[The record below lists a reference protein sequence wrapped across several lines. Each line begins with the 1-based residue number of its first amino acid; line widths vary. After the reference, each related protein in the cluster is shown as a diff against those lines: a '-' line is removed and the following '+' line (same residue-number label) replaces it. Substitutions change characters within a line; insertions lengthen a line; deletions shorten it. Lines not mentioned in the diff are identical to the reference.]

1 MPEQSWS
8 SIDRGDGRKGPL
20 KGLTV
25 LDLTWGVAGPLATM
39 FMADYGADVI
49 KVEPPGG
56 DPFRDVLPAYTVWQ
70 RGKRSITLDLKTA
83 TGAGIFRRLLD
94 GADVLMEG
102 FAPGAAQRLGIDYPS
117 LSADFPRLIYCSIRG
132 YGDERDAE
140 HPGYDAL
147 VQARAGLF
155 GEQGGVREGPVFS
168 YYPLASYAAAYL
180 SLAGVMAALHVR
192 KQTGAG
198 QRVETSLFDGILAHF
213 ALQFSEAEKP
223 TPSFR
228 AYRGS
233 KRHVPPSV
241 DSYQCSDGRYLH
253 IHTGAKGAFERCC
266 ELVGLDPKEFPGYYK
281 GRHFVGD
288 REQGERFRQE
298 LATRFRAR
306 PMMEWVA
313 ALREADVAVGPCLEA
328 GAGFNDEQA
337 IAMDMIAEVL
347 DPTLGKLREAGLPI
361 KYGATPGA
369 ITRSAPQP
377 GADTEAILRG
387 LGIDQAELAGMRVHS
402 ATEEKS
408 R

>member
-1 MPEQSWS
+1 MPEQSGAS
-8 SIDRGDGRKGPL
+8 VDTENGRSGPL

-25 LDLTWGVAGPLATM
+25 VDLTWGVAGPLATM

-56 DPFRDVLPAYTVWQ
+56 DPFRAVLPAYTVWQ
-70 RGKRSITLDLKTA
+70 RGKKSLTLNLKSDS
-83 TGAGIFRRLLD
+83 GARIFRRLL
-94 GADVLMEG
+94 GQADVMIES
-102 FAPGAAQRLGIDYPS
+102 FAPGAVQRLGIDYPS
-117 LSADFPRLIYCSIRG
+117 LAAEFPRLIYCSIRG
-132 YGDERDAE
+132 YGDERDAD

-155 GEQGGVREGPVFS
+155 GEQSGVREGPVFS

-180 SLAGVMAALHVR
+180 SLIGVMSALHVR
-192 KQTGAG
+192 SQTGAG
-198 QRVETSLFDGILAHF
+198 QRVETSLFDGVMAHF
-213 ALQFSEAEKP
+213 ALQLSQAEKP
-223 TPSFR
+223 TASFR

-241 DSYQCSDGRYLH
+241 DSYQCADGRYLH

-266 ELVGLDPKEFPGYYK
+266 ELVGLDAKEFPGYYK

-298 LATRFRAR
+298 LSVRFRTR

-328 GAGFNDEQA
+328 AAGFEDEQA
-337 IAMDMIAEVL
+337 RAMDMIAEVF
-347 DPTLGKLREAGLPI
+347 DPRLGTLREAGLPI
-361 KYGATPGA
+361 KYGETPGA
-369 ITRSAPQP
+369 ITHSAPEL
-377 GADTEAILRG
+377 GANTGEILRG
-387 LGIDQAELAGMRVHS
+387 LGIDQDEQASLRTQGAI
-402 ATEEKS
+402 
-408 R
+408 